1 MARNKDLQTN
11 GGKRKILFLSVF
23 FILSLL
29 CIVFSSLTL
38 HGSSNSFIQRYFLWF
53 SIAASMLVI
62 IAFLLVA
69 RFIYYEKESL
79 VKAFLSAYLFVLFCL
94 ILVYVLQITGFFK
107 VFNDAE
113 QLQAYLQRAGVWMP
127 LTYILLQF
135 LQVIILPVPGIVST
149 AAGVAV
155 FGPFFTAI
163 YSIIGIVLGSFVAF
177 FIGRKWGNQTVVWMI
192 GEETLKKWQ
201 KRLKGKDNLFLTTM
215 FILPLFPDDVL
226 CFVAGLSTMSTRYF
240 SIMIVL
246 SRIIAIFTT
255 CYSVNFIPL
264 NTWWGITIWVVL
276 LVGIIT
282 LFILLYKHIDKI
294 QLCFKRR
301 KRQRKNQKK
310 EKNNDF

>member
-38 HGSSNSFIQRYFLWF
+38 YESSNPFIQRYFLWF
-53 SIAASMLVI
+53 SIAASVLVI

-113 QLQAYLQRAGVWMP
+113 QLQAYLQRAGAWMP
-127 LTYILLQF
+127 ITYILLQF
-135 LQVIILPVPGIVST
+135 LQVVILPVPGIVST

-163 YSIIGIVLGSFVAF
+163 YSVIGIVLGSFVAF
-177 FIGRKWGNQTVVWMI
+177 FIGRKWGNKAVVWMI

-201 KRLKGKDNLFLTTM
+201 KRLKGKDNLFLTAM

-240 SIMIVL
+240 SIMIIL

-264 NTWWGITIWVVL
+264 NTWWGITVWLVL
-276 LVGIIT
+276 LTGIIT
-282 LFILLYKHIDKI
+282 LFILLYKHIDKM
-294 QLCFKRR
+294 QLWFKRR
-301 KRQRKNQKK
+301 KGQRKKQKK
-310 EKNNDF
+310 EEDDDF